1 MNCYRAPLSV
11 IRSWEC
17 KLQWW
22 CNGYRAPL
30 SVVRS
35 WECKLQWWCN
45 ELLSCSL
52 KCDKVVGV

>member
-1 MNCYRAPLSV
+1 MNC
-11 IRSWEC
+11 
-17 KLQWW
+17 
-22 CNGYRAPL
+22 YRAPL